1 MLTSVYLKKM
11 NCFLHNSNWFY
22 WNLSWPMK
30 KKILEFPAFFFAFG
44 LDSSNYW
51 FFFFRKIPSAVVQ
64 KKEECTFLSWMVLW
78 VSPCYFQ
85 SQGGTK
91 TLRAKPIWKFKNK
104 SFALRFPYLWI
115 LQLLTK
121 ILERKSV
128 FTIGSR
134 THDSNIRTLVMAISW
149 CSILF
154 PVRRTMKRDIFLG
167 TQVNFSIRTVR
178 EKYVLNWSLWTK
190 IW

>member
-1 MLTSVYLKKM
+1 MLPITGFWKGKYHQQLCK
-11 NCFLHNSNWFY
+11 
-22 WNLSWPMK
+22 
-30 KKILEFPAFFFAFG
+30 
-44 LDSSNYW
+44 
-51 FFFFRKIPSAVVQ
+51 RKENAL
-64 KKEECTFLSWMVLW
+64 LSWMVLW

-121 ILERKSV
+121 ILERQSV

-167 TQVNFSIRTVR
+167 TQVNFSIRTVI
-178 EKYVLNWSLWTK
+178 KNMFSIWSIWTK
-190 IW
+190 IWWII